1 MKFASSLTTRITT
14 PIASIFVHVPA
25 LLFVLLFS
33 NSGGIR
39 APLLLCRRSF
49 KCEPKIANLRSSALL
64 LALFAA
70 TRLHARTD
78 ILKKDTGNNFHGQHF
93 TLNKFITFMIEFAS
107 SERQFLH
114 MYRGVSRPDT
124 GDDGGASLH
133 KQTLVM
139 AKRRRRRRRS
149 HAWPAAVDT
158 ISSSVLLLAGTS
170 PSACFACS
178 AR

>member
-64 LALFAA
+64 LLLALFAA

-124 GDDGGASLH
+124 GDGGASLH
-133 KQTLVM
+133 KQTLMM
-139 AKRRRRRRRS
+139 AKRRS

>member
-64 LALFAA
+64 LLLLALFAA

-124 GDDGGASLH
+124 GGNGDASLH

-139 AKRRRRRRRS
+139 MAKRRS